1 MSDHED
7 IEEILTGF
15 HHESDPRVRE
25 QVIATYGASHGP
37 GRGWKRVSFWRR
49 RIPLYAAVGALV
61 IAAGFSF
68 IAGQR
73 LGGSTSRAENVQSG
87 RDDGTAASDA
97 IKWSVAE
104 SDVL

>member
-7 IEEILTGF
+7 IEEILKRF
-15 HHESDPRVRE
+15 HHEPGPRVRE
-25 QVIATYGASHGP
+25 QIMAAYGASHRP
-37 GRGWKRVSFWRR
+37 GRGWKRLSFWRR

-61 IAAGFSF
+61 IAAGVSF

-73 LGGSTSRAENVQSG
+73 LGGSTSRAENGQSV
-87 RDDGTAASDA
+87 RDDGAASDA
-97 IKWSVAE
+97 IEWSVAE